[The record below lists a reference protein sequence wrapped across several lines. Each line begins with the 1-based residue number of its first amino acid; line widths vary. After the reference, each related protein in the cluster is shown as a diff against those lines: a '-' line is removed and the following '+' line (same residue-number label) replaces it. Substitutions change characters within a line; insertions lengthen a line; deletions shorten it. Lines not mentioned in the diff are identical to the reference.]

1 MAIAIATMAMLNAK
15 CLSINS
21 SKNINPNK
29 PFTKPI
35 SLLSMQD
42 LRKGL
47 TISKPAENTALVGT
61 AIAGAIFSTLSSCDP
76 ALAAQQ
82 IAEIAADGDNRG
94 LALLLPIILA
104 IAWVLFNI
112 LQPALN
118 QLDRMRETKGVIIG
132 LGLGGL
138 AASGFMSAPE
148 ASASEIAMIADATN
162 DNRGQLLLFVVA
174 PALLWVLYNI
184 LQPALNQLNR
194 MRVGQEVEAL
204 RRIGVADSVGID
216 LVPFPP
222 LVIKGDFHHQPF
234 DDETFDFEFSNVFDH
249 ALYPDKFVAEIE
261 RTLKPGGICVLH
273 VAISRRADKY
283 SANDLFNTKPLVEMF
298 KKSEV
303 VHVRKVDGFGLDTEM
318 VFRKKKMNGEKVIQR
333 S

>member
-138 AASGFMSAPE
+138 AASRFMSAPE

-194 MRVGQEVEAL
+194 MRSQ
-204 RRIGVADSVGID
+204 
-216 LVPFPP
+216 
-222 LVIKGDFHHQPF
+222 
-234 DDETFDFEFSNVFDH
+234 
-249 ALYPDKFVAEIE
+249 
-261 RTLKPGGICVLH
+261 
-273 VAISRRADKY
+273 
-283 SANDLFNTKPLVEMF
+283 
-298 KKSEV
+298 
-303 VHVRKVDGFGLDTEM
+303 
-318 VFRKKKMNGEKVIQR
+318 
-333 S
+333 